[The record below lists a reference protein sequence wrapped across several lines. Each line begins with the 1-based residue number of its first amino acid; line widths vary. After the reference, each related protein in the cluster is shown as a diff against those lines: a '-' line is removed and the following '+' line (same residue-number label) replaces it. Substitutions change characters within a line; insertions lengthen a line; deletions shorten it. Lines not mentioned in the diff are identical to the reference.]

1 MSNGVS
7 VGGTMQ
13 NILSIGF
20 TTYDAIC
27 EGIDNSLDANA
38 NGIHLSFDPITRLW
52 IHVDNGH
59 GMKPERLPDAYCM
72 NNRSNGT
79 QTHGKFGIGANALGI
94 VLSELIG
101 SMTVVTKHRD
111 MENHCDMHMNFEQCI
126 LSGTFN
132 RTVNVVDD
140 NGIDNRSANGIQL
153 WNTWRHLIVESG
165 TILQIK
171 CSPRVT
177 AELNDW
183 INAFKLQDRLAR
195 QYFRQIMDNRIRLS
209 VNGTELEAIDYLDRD
224 NADHSEINRYQIR
237 MLDGIHTVCSREPNA
252 QGDMVDFRFVL
263 KGKRGKF
270 VKLTDEDSLIEP
282 IGEMTITSTFN
293 SEWVGNAHIIHGGQ
307 YFVREDKMVK
317 HFESVK
323 VISGDHKRRPVIE
336 NGRHEI
342 SFGRGLDNLFGVL
355 VNKSDLRKD
364 MMNSSVV
371 EFINYTTC
379 DYMNKLYKEHYKTT
393 PVATGDSGEDDVS
406 DRPESPAGGISTQ
419 IHEIDDIH
427 ANDQNANDQ
436 NANDQNAND
445 SDNSV
450 ESVGRREVRI
460 SPPVII
466 FGLRFSIESREQ
478 SLIIENVLT
487 NTIIMRINTYGK
499 GRGLRDWL
507 CAKLRNDGREAFLT
521 DISSPTSILASSAR
535 P

>member
-20 TTYDAIC
+20 TIYDAIC

-237 MLDGIHTVCSREPNA
+237 MLDGIHTVCSRELNA

-270 VKLTDEDSLIEP
+270 VKLTDEDSIIEP

-323 VISGDHKRRPVIE
+323 VISGDHKRRPIIE
-336 NGRHEI
+336 AGRHEI
-342 SFGRGLDNLFGVL
+342 SFGCNLDNLFGVL

-379 DYMNKLYKEHYKTT
+379 DYMNTLYKEHYKTT
-393 PVATGDSGEDDVS
+393 LVVTGDSGEDDVS
-406 DRPESPAGGISTQ
+406 ERSESVAGVSMQ
-419 IHEIDDIH
+419 IHEVDDIH
-427 ANDQNANDQ
+427 ANHHIAS
-436 NANDQNAND
+436 D
-445 SDNSV
+445 SDNSAD
-450 ESVGRREVRI
+450 SVSRRVVRI

-466 FGLRFSIESREQ
+466 FDLRFSIEAREQ
-478 SLIIENVLT
+478 SLIIENVVT

-499 GRGLRDWL
+499 GASLRDWL
-507 CAKLRNDGREAFLT
+507 CAKLRNEGRDSFIS
-521 DISSPTSILASSAR
+521 DISSSSSVLTGSFAR